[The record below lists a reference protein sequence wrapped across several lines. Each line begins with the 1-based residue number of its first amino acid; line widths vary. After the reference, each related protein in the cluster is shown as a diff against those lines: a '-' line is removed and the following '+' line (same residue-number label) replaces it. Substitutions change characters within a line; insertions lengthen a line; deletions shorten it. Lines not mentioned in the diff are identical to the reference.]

1 MTRRQ
6 FIHQASALG
15 YSPFFVNGLVGRTF
29 DNLALPAA
37 LNQVSDR
44 CIVLIELKG
53 GNDGLNSLIP
63 LNQYDLYRGFRP
75 RIGISDS
82 GKGAF
87 MALDNTQPET
97 RKLGLH
103 PSLGSFKNWYDSGK
117 MAVVQGVGYP
127 DTNLSHFKSTD
138 LWLTGGDGT
147 PANSDIKTGW
157 MGRYLVN
164 RFPDGQYTT
173 DTPTIKIPTPNMSDP
188 LGIQLGDVSPS
199 MGFRTDTPFG
209 VEVNLTGQNPAGYY
223 SLLSSVGAPPLNS
236 LPNTDYGRGL
246 RQIMNIEESV
256 MSYAQRITDVFKAGS
271 NAVTYPDSDLAQQLK
286 TVARFLRGGSKTQ
299 IFLTH
304 QSTYDTHSGQIQANA
319 PHLGA
324 HAVLLTDLSAAI
336 GAFLNDL
343 GSLGLAD
350 RVIVATFSEFGR
362 RVSENT
368 NWGTEHGTTAPMLVF
383 GNRVQP
389 GVLGNNANLALVNSN
404 NGFQLQ
410 DRQFDYR
417 QVFGTLLKDWLG
429 APADV
434 MAQTFRANYSSIN
447 LVRSCGERLV
457 AVDKPIVPPL
467 YQNTS
472 AYTIEGSSSIGSG
485 TNVTFNGEKS
495 VTLKPGFKTEPG
507 AVFSAKIGGC
517 D

>member
-6 FIHQASALG
+6 FIHHASVLG
-15 YSPFFVNGLVGRTF
+15 STPFWINGLAGRTF
-29 DNLALPAA
+29 NNLPLPDV
-37 LNQVSDR
+37 LNQASDH
-44 CIVLIELKG
+44 CVVLIELKG
-53 GNDGLNSLIP
+53 GNDGLNSIIP
-63 LNQYDLYRGFRP
+63 INQYDLYRGFRP
-75 RIGISDS
+75 RIGIKDI
-82 GKGAF
+82 GKDGF
-87 MALDNTQPET
+87 LPLDNTLSDAK
-97 RKLGLH
+97 KLGLH
-103 PSLGSFKNWYDSGK
+103 PSLSTFKNWYDAGK

-147 PANSDIKTGW
+147 PANSDFKTGW

-164 RFPDGQYTT
+164 KFPDGQYATQV
-173 DTPTIKIPTPNMSDP
+173 PTIKKPTPNMPDP

-246 RQIMNIEESV
+246 QQIMNIEESV

-304 QSTYDTHSGQIQANA
+304 HGSYDTHSGQIQANS

-324 HAVLLTDLSAAI
+324 HADLLTDLSAAI

-368 NWGTEHGTTAPMLVF
+368 NWGTEHGTIAPMLVF

-389 GVLGNNANLALVNSN
+389 GILGNNPNLALVNAN

-417 QVFGTLLKDWLG
+417 QVFGTLLKNWLG
-429 APADV
+429 ASNDV
-434 MAQTFRANYSSIN
+434 MTQTFRGNYPSID
-447 LVRSCGERLV
+447 LIRACGERLV
-457 AVDKPIVPPL
+457 VVDKPITPPL
-467 YQNTS
+467 YQNTN
-472 AYTIEGSSSIGSG
+472 AYTIEASSSIGSG
-485 TNVTFNGEKS
+485 TDVTFTGEKS
-495 VTLKPGFKTEPG
+495 VVLKPGFKTEPG
-507 AVFSAKIGGC
+507 AVFTAKTGGC
-517 D
+517 N